1 MTSLSD
7 QLVLMK
13 QNLADV
19 EEHLNK
25 LQGGRKASSAKAR
38 ASLMK
43 LKKDSHSLRGEIMT
57 YTKAM
62 PVNARTK
69 KAENV
74 PIEEARQLQA
84 IPEEEPD
91 AVVEEKPKAKPKIR
105 KSRAKKVEV

>member
-7 QLVLMK
+7 QVVLMK
-13 QNLADV
+13 QNLAEV
-19 EEHLNK
+19 EEHLGK
-25 LQGGRKASSAKAR
+25 LQGGRKASSSKAR

-43 LKKDSHSLRGEIMT
+43 LKRDSHALRGDIMT

-62 PVNARTK
+62 PVKARAK

-84 IPEEEPD
+84 IPEEEP
-91 AVVEEKPKAKPKIR
+91 VPVKKPKSRKPRVKKVVIVEE
-105 KSRAKKVEV
+105 